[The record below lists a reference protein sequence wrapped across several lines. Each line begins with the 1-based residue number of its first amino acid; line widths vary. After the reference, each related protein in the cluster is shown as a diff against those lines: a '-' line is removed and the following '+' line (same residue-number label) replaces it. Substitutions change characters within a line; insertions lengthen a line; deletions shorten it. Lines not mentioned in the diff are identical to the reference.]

1 MTGELLVKLDKRGL
15 PQFWQYLTSNEML
28 FIFQIS
34 TSHMMIWQR
43 ITKMMKTL
51 PWPALWNQR
60 WVLWIP
66 FLLLGTLSVEATLPL
81 SYLPPVSLAVV
92 TKLVSLW
99 KRMVQK
105 YGFNTRK
112 WLSTDIGKYIWSCGQ
127 VRLCKITLG
136 VKTWIR
142 LIHQKP
148 PPPRHRPKDQSDLI
162 LHC

>member
-1 MTGELLVKLDKRGL
+1 MTGELLVKLDKRAL

-43 ITKMMKTL
+43 ITKMMKTQ

-66 FLLLGTLSVEATLPL
+66 FLLLGTLSGEATLPL

-99 KRMVQK
+99 KKNGAEVW
-105 YGFNTRK
+105 RK

-136 VKTWIR
+136 VKRWIR

-148 PPPRHRPKDQSDLI
+148 PPPPPHRPKDQSDLI